1 MSEVLPMRKLIDK
14 WKSERDDCIVEAKRL
29 ESSDPTR
36 HATSIS
42 MLEAK
47 AQTLERC
54 TVELETVFAS
64 K

>member
-1 MSEVLPMRKLIDK
+1 MSEEVPVRKLIDK
-14 WKSERDDCIVEAKRL
+14 WRSERDGCMGEAKRL

-42 MLEAK
+42 MLETK

-54 TVELETVFAS
+54 IVELETVFAS